1 MSKRI
6 AAAMSLIVYA
16 FCLVVGGLE
25 TGNPFSTTG
34 VRAVIAMFA
43 TLVLGMVVGAMG
55 EKMLEEN
62 LKSHEEKLKNS
73 PRNSEA
79 TDR

>member
-1 MSKRI
+1 MTKRLS
-6 AAAMSLIVYA
+6 AVMALIVFT
-16 FCLVVGGLE
+16 FCLVVGSR
-25 TGNPFSTTG
+25 TGNPFSTTVG
-34 VRAVIAMFA
+34 RAVVALFA
-43 TLVLGMVVGAMG
+43 TLVLGMIVGTMG

-73 PRNSEA
+73 PTNSEA